1 MATVAMPT
9 LQQGEN
15 KRAGEFVLW
24 FEEAG
29 IEDIPLVGG
38 KNASLGEM
46 IQHLQALRWIESR
59 DGYKAIMK
67 PNERRRRPVPC
78 LQNSDHGTL

>member
-1 MATVAMPT
+1 MATAALPLIEGERVERD
-9 LQQGEN
+9 EN
-15 KRAGEFVLW
+15 KRAGELVLW

-46 IQHLQALRWIESR
+46 IRHLASEGVR
-59 DGYKAIMK
+59 
-67 PNERRRRPVPC
+67 VPGGFATTAYAYREFIRSGN
-78 LQNSDHGTL
+78 LGQ